1 MIFLDKIFLNH
12 SLLALIFIPAIY
24 GMEIPEIKTQSLNLS
39 KENAALVDL
48 IERTGNPAPYY
59 EALSIY
65 EFSIYEGP
73 ESLNTWKLTYQ
84 QRQVALRVAS
94 YMCDKDIMEFLIE
107 RKTSLRYKYEN
118 KLTPLQQAARSGYTE
133 DMALLL
139 AHNANLNETNYFGN
153 TPLHEAVREGHTK
166 IVKLLLAHNA
176 NLNKT
181 NYFGNTP
188 LHWAAKN
195 RATEIVRLL
204 ISSGALL
211 NEKDKYGNTPL
222 HLAAHAGHTEI
233 VKLLLEYKANVN
245 EKDKYGNAPLR
256 LAARAGHTEIVKLL
270 LEYKAN
276 VNEKG
281 KDDYTPLLDAA
292 RAGHTKIV
300 ELLLEYKADPNEKDG
315 YGNTLMHW
323 AAEKGHMEIVKL
335 LHEYKANPNEKARYG
350 NTPLHCAAHA
360 GHTEIVKLLLSR
372 GALLNEK
379 GSNGKTLL
387 HLATES
393 RDTEIVRL
401 LISSGAL
408 LNEKDEYGKT
418 PLHLATESS
427 DTEIVRLLISSGALL
442 NEKDE
447 YGNTP
452 LHLAA
457 QHGTVEIIKLL
468 LLRGAD
474 IHIKNNWGYTAQD
487 GAFNRKTELAH
498 AVKREF
504 RRTPLHLAAK
514 IGDETAVKMFL
525 ETGAD
530 VNARDKKTGET
541 PLHLASYYNHL
552 LIAKILLENGASID
566 RMDRLGYTAL
576 TRALLRKNEELAEL
590 LLWKNASIE
599 AGYLSPIKL
608 GKCGVDKKML
618 NLVHEGKI
626 VQSIAALL
634 KNNETL
640 HFPDIDTCLESEFF
654 RTELKKLLDQRKNAK
669 RELPPPTPVRINDLH
684 SENGIGYEM
693 RLKENYTDT
702 FSAGLALDGEGL
714 QALITASMVKRL
726 EDELGPLHQVFDYI
740 TGSSFG
746 GIVALALVAS
756 ADGNRRAI
764 KTKDIIKLFENDAQ
778 EIFPAK
784 SKKST
789 EPYYPL
795 DPLKEKLKLLF
806 KHTRLCDSLTRVI
819 VPFDGANKEFDSL
832 RAQEEVAM
840 RGMQTKENYYLRDI
854 AGILGADSKGTYFPP
869 IEFNGQPV
877 CASERY
883 SNASADFLNKKLAAL
898 SGNKPPKYRIL
909 YCVSNSLVNPHKT
922 IDNELRNLNTSL
934 DENASLLQE
943 RIDKLREEI
952 SGLNEKN
959 QKNALSEKEKKQQEQ
974 LNAQIEAL
982 SWEKN
987 KTTISR
993 YECIKPK
1000 LNEEMP
1006 LDDKKAV
1013 SKYKELGLAAAQ
1025 QFIEKNPNFLRLLKE
1040 NRALKHSLTT

>member
-1 MIFLDKIFLNH
+1 MTFLDKIFFYH
-12 SLLALIFIPAIY
+12 SLLALTCIPAIY
-24 GMEIPEIKTQSLNLS
+24 GMEIAEIKTQSLNLS
-39 KENAALVDL
+39 QENTALVDL
-48 IERTGNPAPYY
+48 IQRTGNPAPYCKSFNSF
-59 EALSIY
+59 ERPASN
-65 EFSIYEGP
+65 SSNSN
-73 ESLNTWKLTYQ
+73 SLKLTAQ
-84 QRQVALRVAS
+84 EERQVALTEACYWGHLEIV
-94 YMCDKDIMEFLIE
+94 KFLIS
-107 RKTSLRYKYEN
+107 KGTSLNEKDAGGF
-118 KLTPLQQAARSGYTE
+118 TPLINAARRGHTE
-133 DMALLL
+133 IVKLLLTHNANLNKTNKYGSTPLHCAALRGHTEIVTLLL
-139 AHNANLNETNYFGN
+139 AHNANINAKNYSGNTPLTRATGEGHTEIVKLLIAHNANLNEEGKEDGTPLHWAALAGHTEIVKLLLELKADLNKTDKYGN
-153 TPLHEAVREGHTK
+153 TPLHSAALEGHKEVMILLISKGALLNEKNRDGNTPLHLAAEK
-166 IVKLLLAHNA
+166 GHTEIVKLLLAHNA
-176 NLNKT
+176 NLNKKGG
-181 NYFGNTP
+181 YDNTP
-188 LHWAAKN
+188 LHCAAL
-195 RATEIVRLL
+195 ASHTEVMILL
-204 ISSGALL
+204 ISKGALL
-211 NEKDKYGNTPL
+211 NEKNRD
-222 HLAAHAGHTEI
+222 
-233 VKLLLEYKANVN
+233 
-245 EKDKYGNAPLR
+245 
-256 LAARAGHTEIVKLL
+256 
-270 LEYKAN
+270 
-276 VNEKG
+276 
-281 KDDYTPLLDAA
+281 
-292 RAGHTKIV
+292 
-300 ELLLEYKADPNEKDG
+300 
-315 YGNTLMHW
+315 
-323 AAEKGHMEIVKL
+323 
-335 LHEYKANPNEKARYG
+335 G

-360 GHTEIVKLLLSR
+360 GH
-372 GALLNEK
+372 
-379 GSNGKTLL
+379 
-387 HLATES
+387 
-393 RDTEIVRL
+393 
-401 LISSGAL
+401 
-408 LNEKDEYGKT
+408 
-418 PLHLATESS
+418 
-427 DTEIVRLLISSGALL
+427 TEIVRLLISSGALL

-474 IHIKNNWGYTAQD
+474 IHTKNNWGYTAQD

-530 VNARDKKTGET
+530 VNARDKETGET

-819 VPFDGANKEFDSL
+819 VPFDGANEEFDSL

-869 IEFNGQPV
+869 IEFNGQSV